1 MVSPWAKAEMEE
13 AEFEDRRLNERLT
26 QLVSDLGERPQ
37 VSIPAACGGHSET
50 VAAYRFFDNDQVTP
64 EKILQPHLERTRQR
78 MAEQPVVLLVQDTT
92 ELDLTRPEQQVAGA
106 GPLEGPS
113 RRGAF
118 VHPLVAFTTDGT
130 PLGTVWAQMWTR
142 DEEPV
147 ANSLPEKQRW
157 RKTTQI
163 EEKESFRWLAGL
175 RQARETAQQVP
186 QTTCVCVADSEAD
199 IYELFAEPRGA
210 TPVQW
215 LIRAAQDRVVLAP
228 PTPTPQTTD
237 SLESAEDP
245 LAAARQIRAQVLAA
259 PVLFTKQISVRGRQ
273 PKIPCNTRA
282 RQQPRTSRKTEVEV
296 RATTVTLR
304 PPWRPDG
311 KLPAVTIN
319 VVLARELQ
327 PPADDE
333 PVEWLLLTTLP
344 IETAEQ
350 VRQIVQY
357 YSVRFMIEV
366 LFRVLK
372 SGCRV
377 EERRFEHIDRLLP
390 CVAVYWIVAWRTLLV
405 CRLGQSCPDL
415 DCEAIFEPAEWKSVW
430 MVIHRQPPPDTPPK
444 LGVMLRLVAQ
454 LGGYVNRPNR
464 RDSPG
469 PQTVW
474 LGLQRTRDL
483 AWAWITFGPGAS
495 TAITFE
501 AEAV

>member
-1 MVSPWAKAEMEE
+1 
-13 AEFEDRRLNERLT
+13 
-26 QLVSDLGERPQ
+26 
-37 VSIPAACGGHSET
+37 
-50 VAAYRFFDNDQVTP
+50 VTP

-78 MAEQPVVLLVQDTT
+78 MAEHPVVLLVQDTT
-92 ELDLTRPEQQVAGA
+92 ELDLKGPEQQVAGA

-118 VHPLVAFTTDGT
+118 LHPLVAFTTDGT
-130 PLGTVWAQMWTR
+130 PLGTAWAQMWTR

-147 ANSLPEKQRW
+147 ADSLAEKQRW
-157 RKTTQI
+157 RKTMPI
-163 EEKESFRWLAGL
+163 EAKESFRWLEGL

-186 QTTCVCVADSEAD
+186 QTTCVCVGDSEAD

-228 PTPTPQTTD
+228 SAPTPQSPPPQAATSQAAD
-237 SLESAEDP
+237 SLEAAEDP
-245 LAAARQIRAQVLAA
+245 LAAARQIRAQALAA

-273 PKIPCNTRA
+273 AKIPCNTRA

-319 VVLARELQ
+319 VVLVRELQ

-357 YSVRFMIEV
+357 YSV
-366 LFRVLK
+366 
-372 SGCRV
+372 
-377 EERRFEHIDRLLP
+377 
-390 CVAVYWIVAWRTLLV
+390 
-405 CRLGQSCPDL
+405 
-415 DCEAIFEPAEWKSVW
+415 
-430 MVIHRQPPPDTPPK
+430 
-444 LGVMLRLVAQ
+444 
-454 LGGYVNRPNR
+454 
-464 RDSPG
+464 
-469 PQTVW
+469 
-474 LGLQRTRDL
+474 
-483 AWAWITFGPGAS
+483 
-495 TAITFE
+495 
-501 AEAV
+501 